1 MVIISLF
8 PSNVNKYYAARQKG
22 ARLFSRETGEEGA
35 GHYYGG
41 GQTPRSFMRP
51 SGSSG
56 IAPEYGSEMSHTSR
70 PVQSL
75 RALVS

>member
-1 MVIISLF
+1 MLPCKIQLL
-8 PSNVNKYYAARQKG
+8 PYGCTAKG
-22 ARLFSRETGEEGA
+22 ARLFSRETGEEGT